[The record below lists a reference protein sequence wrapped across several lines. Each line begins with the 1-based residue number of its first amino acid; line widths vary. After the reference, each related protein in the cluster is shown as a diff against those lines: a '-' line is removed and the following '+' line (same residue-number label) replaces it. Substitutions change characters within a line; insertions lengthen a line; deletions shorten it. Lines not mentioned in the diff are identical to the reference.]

1 MMERLYLDKACEAT
15 TFAVLVTNV
24 AGWASALANA
34 WGNGWHGNQFPTVW
48 ICLLGG
54 MLAAQAYYVYK
65 KPQVSAMALFR
76 LWLWMVYA
84 AFMAS
89 AAVILIVCYAI
100 VPVPS
105 SVSISPVGW
114 WAVTWFPPVAFIAIY
129 AHLHWQ
135 DALAAMRARKP
146 EAAAGPLAEG
156 AEATLNSWVTNPIAN
171 LSRSKPQR
179 QRLASCLGWSSL
191 FWGLLLTVVLVVQAA
206 WQAADYCR
214 FPAEAYGQLVD
225 VTIDNTDQTASI
237 FLRCRGP
244 SNSSLAT
251 FLLEADAGAAAASLF
266 GLQDELARAG
276 RRSCAYDRLGLGWSD
291 DIVMPGHLKRVPFT
305 LKSLLEAADVP
316 PPYILVGHGMGGQ
329 LALQYASMNRRDV
342 AGLALLDSFSDTA
355 HNLQAGVIVNTT
367 GLWGRVT
374 YTFLHSYPQRQLTR
388 LSFLRAIAPLGFPR
402 FNDALR
408 RASGAPYAYQAEVA
422 ALTGSNKH
430 YQGRWGEYAAGVA
443 ALPDSLDEQL
453 LLAAPNNAASFWYGT
468 GWLDLS
474 PLPVV
479 VMPAAASIADAGCQ
493 LTQAPCRESVLA
505 TPGLFLAKQVLAY
518 RATLSSGASMAIMP
532 GGHGF
537 PWQDPATTASVLL
550 QRFEGV

>member
-1 MMERLYLDKACEAT
+1 ML
-15 TFAVLVTNV
+15 LV
-24 AGWASALANA
+24 A
-34 WGNGWHGNQFPTVW
+34 
-48 ICLLGG
+48 
-54 MLAAQAYYVYK
+54 
-65 KPQVSAMALFR
+65 
-76 LWLWMVYA
+76 
-84 AFMAS
+84 
-89 AAVILIVCYAI
+89 
-100 VPVPS
+100 
-105 SVSISPVGW
+105 
-114 WAVTWFPPVAFIAIY
+114 
-129 AHLHWQ
+129 
-135 DALAAMRARKP
+135 
-146 EAAAGPLAEG
+146 
-156 AEATLNSWVTNPIAN
+156 
-171 LSRSKPQR
+171 
-179 QRLASCLGWSSL
+179 
-191 FWGLLLTVVLVVQAA
+191 
-206 WQAADYCR
+206 
-214 FPAEAYGQLVD
+214 
-225 VTIDNTDQTASI
+225 
-237 FLRCRGP
+237 
-244 SNSSLAT
+244 
-251 FLLEADAGAAAASLF
+251 
-266 GLQDELARAG
+266 
-276 RRSCAYDRLGLGWSD
+276 
-291 DIVMPGHLKRVPFT
+291 
-305 LKSLLEAADVP
+305 
-316 PPYILVGHGMGGQ
+316 
-329 LALQYASMNRRDV
+329 QYASMNRRDV

-493 LTQAPCRESVLA
+493 LTQAPCRASVLA